1 MNYKEMTSDQ
11 YEKLLQNKTN
21 IFNNTFKNTNK
32 LVEDKKQILKTDPDA
47 IIKKQQKDDYIEKL
61 SDLISQKI
69 NNVDE
74 LRKISNMIDFKDFT
88 DRINLKKI
96 GDKIE
101 LKNDE
106 ISQPSYKNDYEYY
119 IKNPNIIAD
128 KIVEIYDNN
137 PNANVYNPKNK
148 DEPVKLQNVVN
159 KIDRDDYINEQY
171 KEFVNEFRNI
181 NNNTKTKY
189 DYETYKNLVLDK
201 INYEEVEPSNDES
214 FIKEVGQ
221 DIGKKFNKNLTG
233 QGINEYKM
241 IKIDKDALKKNILK
255 IRYNNE
261 RKLNNKYLH
270 DDMIISNNMKNAI
283 MKNTNVNKLSK
294 NEHHV
299 YSLLNKY
306 KNDNTNLLI
315 SSFLAGNNSTD
326 LYNTITKNLYNK
338 LKNNQIT
345 KQNYNNILKKMNIND
360 I

>member
-1 MNYKEMTSDQ
+1 MNFNEITSDE
-11 YEKLLQNKTN
+11 YEKLLQNKKN
-21 IFNNTFKNTNK
+21 IFNNTFKDTNK

-74 LRKISNMIDFKDFT
+74 LKKISNNIDFT

-96 GDKIE
+96 SDKIE

-106 ISQPSYKNDYEYY
+106 TSQSSYKTDYLYY
-119 IKNPNIIAD
+119 IKNPNVLAD

-137 PNANVYNPKNK
+137 PNAKPYKPKNK
-148 DEPVKLQNVVN
+148 NNNVKLKNVVN
-159 KIDRDDYINEQY
+159 RIDKDIKIDEQY
-171 KEFVNEFRNI
+171 KELVNEFRNI
-181 NNNTKTKY
+181 HKNTYIEY
-189 DYETYKNLVLDK
+189 DYETYKNLVLDR
-201 INYEEVEPSNDES
+201 INKNDES
-214 FIKEVGQ
+214 LIEG
-221 DIGKKFNKNLTG
+221 IGKNFLKNVIG

-255 IRYNNE
+255 IRYNNG
-261 RKLNNKYLH
+261 RKLTNKYLH

-283 MKNTNVNKLSK
+283 LRNTNINKLSK

-299 YSLLNKY
+299 YTLLNKY

-315 SSFLAGNNSTD
+315 SSYIAGNHSTD
-326 LYNTITKNLYNK
+326 LYNIINENLYNK
-338 LKNNQIT
+338 FKNNEIT
-345 KQNYNNILKKMNIND
+345 KQKYNNILKKINNNNI
-360 I
+360 